1 MLFVKSHIK
10 FHSVLQAFLSACA
23 VSIAGQMSSRS
34 LVPALVLPALIL
46 LFYSVY
52 GFFGHSAAAGGSAF
66 SKDHEIVSFDLVSLL
81 FAAFFCTY
89 GRTRYTGNFRSPLFR
104 GAALGIVFAG
114 MFLLVRVL
122 LLLLFSLWLSGA
134 KDETAAAPA
143 GSSPKEFVR
152 KHIAGITFVLCVLF
166 DLPYFLY
173 EYPGIISPDGVNQ
186 IMQIVGVSPWSNHHP
201 VAHTLV
207 ISLFYHLGSSFSV
220 YCRL

>member
-23 VSIAGQMSSRS
+23 VSIAGQMGSRS

-46 LFYSVY
+46 LFYS
-52 GFFGHSAAAGGSAF
+52 HSAAAGGSAF

-143 GSSPKEFVR
+143 GSS
-152 KHIAGITFVLCVLF
+152 A
-166 DLPYFLY
+166 
-173 EYPGIISPDGVNQ
+173 
-186 IMQIVGVSPWSNHHP
+186 
-201 VAHTLV
+201 
-207 ISLFYHLGSSFSV
+207 
-220 YCRL
+220 

>member
-1 MLFVKSHIK
+1 MQDSRFRRRSPDGTQCGAGHLWTFEDAAVKMGKDTEVSMLFVKSHIK

-23 VSIAGQMSSRS
+23 VSIVGQMSSRS

-114 MFLLVRVL
+114 MFLRQASCFFRRRFRGQVLVQGNR
-122 LLLLFSLWLSGA
+122 GA
-134 KDETAAAPA
+134 WF
-143 GSSPKEFVR
+143 GF
-152 KHIAGITFVLCVLF
+152 
-166 DLPYFLY
+166 
-173 EYPGIISPDGVNQ
+173 Q
-186 IMQIVGVSPWSNHHP
+186 Q
-201 VAHTLV
+201 
-207 ISLFYHLGSSFSV
+207 
-220 YCRL
+220 